1 MTLQNAISV
10 TELNNK
16 IKDLIDGDLSL
27 KTVYVRG
34 EISNYRPN
42 TSGHMYFSLKDEG
55 GVIRSVMFKGYASH
69 LKFAAENGMKVIAG
83 GYVSVFPRD
92 GQYQLYIVEMLPD
105 GVGELYL
112 AFEQLKKRLEAE
124 GLFDPAH
131 KKPIPQVPSKI
142 ALVTSPTG
150 AAIRDMLR
158 ILKKRWPLAK
168 ILVVPV
174 KVQGEGAAAEIAA
187 GIRVVNRKRAADLII
202 TGRGGGS
209 IEDLWCFN
217 EEIVARAIYESNIPV
232 ISAVG
237 HEPDFTIA
245 DFAADLRAATPS
257 NGAELAVPDIS
268 SVYIRLDEISRS
280 QKASVTSRIDLG
292 RQRLKGQT
300 DNKVMSSPMSY
311 IDERGLYLDYIS
323 RRLSQCGER
332 MTAQGERRFANLAAK
347 LDALS
352 PLKVLGRG
360 YMIGMDESGNAV
372 RKTADISPGDRLTL
386 RLSDGSADCL
396 ITGVEQFTDNE
407 FSGTR

>member
-1 MTLQNAISV
+1 MSLQNAISV
-10 TELNNK
+10 TDLNNR
-16 IKDLIDGDLSL
+16 IKDLIDGDFTL
-27 KTVYVRG
+27 KNVYVRG

-55 GVIRSVMFKGYASH
+55 GVIRAVMFKGYASH

-92 GQYQLYIVEMLPD
+92 GQYQLYIAELVPD

-112 AFEQLKKRLEAE
+112 AYEQLKKRLEAE
-124 GLFDPAH
+124 GLFDPMH
-131 KKPIPQVPSKI
+131 KKPIPVIPQKI

-174 KVQGEGAAAEIAA
+174 KVQGEGAGAEIAS
-187 GIRVVNRKRAADLII
+187 GIRVVNRKHAADLII

-217 EEIVARAIYESNIPV
+217 EEVVARAIYESEIPV

-245 DFAADLRAATPS
+245 DFVADLRAATPS
-257 NGAELAVPDIS
+257 NGAELAVPDIAS
-268 SVYIRLDEISRS
+268 LYIRLDEINRS
-280 QKASVTSRIDLG
+280 QKASLTGKLDLYRQKLNAQTS
-292 RQRLKGQT
+292 K
-300 DNKVMSSPMSY
+300 KVMSSPMSY

-323 RRLSQCGER
+323 RRLSNIGER
-332 MTAQGERRFANLAAK
+332 MTGASERRFANLAAK

-352 PLKVLGRG
+352 PLKVLARG
-360 YMIGMDESGNAV
+360 YMIGMDENGNAV
-372 RKTADISPGDRLTL
+372 RKTEDVHTGDKITL
-386 RLSDGSADCL
+386 RLSDGNAKCE
-396 ITGVEQFTDNE
+396 ITDVEAF
-407 FSGTR
+407 

>member
-1 MTLQNAISV
+1 MSLQNPISV
-10 TELNNK
+10 TELNNR
-16 IKDLIDGDLSL
+16 IKDLIDGDMEL
-27 KTVYVRG
+27 KAIYVKG

-55 GVIRSVMFKGYASH
+55 GVIRAVMFKGYASK

-92 GQYQLYIVEMLPD
+92 GQYQLYVAELVPD
-105 GVGELYL
+105 GIGELYL

-131 KKPIPQVPSKI
+131 KKPIPQAPNKI

-174 KVQGEGAAAEIAA
+174 KVQGEGAAAEIAS
-187 GIRVVNRKRAADLII
+187 GIRVVNRKHAADLII

-217 EEIVARAIYESNIPV
+217 EEIVARAIYESEIPV

-237 HEPDFTIA
+237 HEPDITIS

-257 NGAELAVPDIS
+257 NGAELAVPDIT
-268 SVYIRLDEISRS
+268 SVYMRLDEINRS
-280 QKASVTSRIDLG
+280 MTASLVNQVNLG
-292 RQRLKGQT
+292 RRRLEAQT
-300 DNKVMSSPMSY
+300 GKKVMASPMSY

-323 RRLSQCGER
+323 RRLGAVGER
-332 MTAQGERRFANLAAK
+332 MTSAGQRRFANLAAK

-352 PLKVLGRG
+352 PLKVLARG
-360 YMIGMDESGNAV
+360 YMIGMDGDGNAV
-372 RKTADISPGDRLTL
+372 RSVADIKTDDEISLQ
-386 RLSDGSADCL
+386 LSDGRAKCR
-396 ITGVEQFTDNE
+396 ITDILTE
-407 FSGTR
+407 R